1 MTPGSTSGTVARSCP
16 TSSSSPSCGGCSP
29 GRTGSSSSPR
39 GWRCWPTSAGCG
51 SSSVCTPIPRCA
63 ARTWPGRSGRTSP
76 PPRTPWR
83 CCGTPDGCGHAARA
97 GRCATSWPIPS
108 CTTCCTNSAPPTSR
122 ACTTSTSSPA
132 PPPPR
137 TGADRRRPPPRR
149 RRSRSLPSEV
159 AAAPGYLYAR
169 ASVREGGA
177 VVTTQRTVASSA
189 PHPSTGPDPA
199 AARDPLGLRA
209 RARRSALLL
218 VVLVVLTVLSVLLCA
233 GIGPVP
239 LTPATTLAAI
249 GAQLGLAAPSTADPS
264 ADAIVWSVRV
274 PRVRLGAAVGA
285 CLAISG
291 AALRAMVRNLLADP
305 YILGVSGGASTGA
318 AAAILF
324 GLGAALGEYAQSVL
338 AFLGALG
345 AALIVFL
352 IARAGGRV
360 TSLRLLLSGVAVG
373 YALTAVTNLLIF
385 SSDSAEGSR
394 SVMFWMLGS
403 LSLARW
409 NAFLLIAV
417 LSAIL
422 GTVLMLTGARVLD
435 ALSAGDEIAHGLGIA
450 PDRARIGFLL
460 LVSLCTAAAVAGAGA
475 IGFVGLVIP
484 HLARRLVGA
493 RHRVLVPAAALLGA
507 LFLLWAD
514 A

>member
-1 MTPGSTSGTVARSCP
+1 MAI
-16 TSSSSPSCGGCSP
+16 
-29 GRTGSSSSPR
+29 
-39 GWRCWPTSAGCG
+39 AQ
-51 SSSVCTPIPRCA
+51 
-63 ARTWPGRSGRTSP
+63 
-76 PPRTPWR
+76 
-83 CCGTPDGCGHAARA
+83 RA
-97 GRCATSWPIPS
+97 L
-108 CTTCCTNSAPPTSR
+108 APPV
-122 ACTTSTSSPA
+122 PA
-132 PPPPR
+132 PPPEPR
-137 TGADRRRPPPRR
+137 DRR
-149 RRSRSLPSEV
+149 
-159 AAAPGYLYAR
+159 AQR
-169 ASVREGGA
+169 ALHEQGER
-177 VVTTQRTVASSA
+177 
-189 PHPSTGPDPA
+189 HDP
-199 AARDPLGLRA
+199 RDPLGLRS
-209 RARRSALLL
+209 RARRGILVLAALSIFLVLSLLL
-218 VVLVVLTVLSVLLCA
+218 CV

-239 LTPATTLAAI
+239 LSPATTLQVI
-249 GAQLGLAAPSTADPS
+249 SDHLGLPVTGSAAAPA

-274 PRVRLGAAVGA
+274 PRVLMGAAVGA

-291 AALRAMVRNLLADP
+291 AALQAMVRNMLADP

-324 GLGAALGEYAQSVL
+324 GIGAAFGEYAQSLL

-345 AALIVFL
+345 AALLVFV
-352 IARAGGRV
+352 IARSGGRV

-417 LSAIL
+417 LAAIA
-422 GTVLMLTGARVLD
+422 GTVLMLAGARVLD
-435 ALSAGDEIAHGLGIA
+435 ALSAGDEIAHGLGIS

-475 IGFVGLVIP
+475 IGFVGLVLP

-493 RHRVLVPAAALLGA
+493 RHRVLIPASALLGA

-514 A
+514 AFARIVMQPQELPIGVITAAIGAPFLLLLVRRLHARRG

>member
-1 MTPGSTSGTVARSCP
+1 MAI
-16 TSSSSPSCGGCSP
+16 
-29 GRTGSSSSPR
+29 
-39 GWRCWPTSAGCG
+39 AQ
-51 SSSVCTPIPRCA
+51 
-63 ARTWPGRSGRTSP
+63 
-76 PPRTPWR
+76 
-83 CCGTPDGCGHAARA
+83 RA
-97 GRCATSWPIPS
+97 L
-108 CTTCCTNSAPPTSR
+108 APPV
-122 ACTTSTSSPA
+122 PA
-132 PPPPR
+132 PPPEPR
-137 TGADRRRPPPRR
+137 DRR
-149 RRSRSLPSEV
+149 
-159 AAAPGYLYAR
+159 AQR
-169 ASVREGGA
+169 ALHEQGER
-177 VVTTQRTVASSA
+177 
-189 PHPSTGPDPA
+189 HDP
-199 AARDPLGLRA
+199 RDPLGLRS
-209 RARRSALLL
+209 RARRGILVLAALSIFLVLSLLL
-218 VVLVVLTVLSVLLCA
+218 CV

-239 LTPATTLAAI
+239 LSPATTVQVI
-249 GAQLGLAAPSTADPS
+249 SDHLGLPVTGSAAAPA

-274 PRVRLGAAVGA
+274 PRVLMGAAVGA

-291 AALRAMVRNLLADP
+291 AALQAMVRNMLADP

-324 GLGAALGEYAQSVL
+324 GIGAALGEYAQSLL

-345 AALIVFL
+345 AALLVFV
-352 IARAGGRV
+352 IARSGGRV

-417 LSAIL
+417 LAAIA
-422 GTVLMLTGARVLD
+422 GTVLMLAGARVLD
-435 ALSAGDEIAHGLGIA
+435 ALSAGDEIAHGLGIS

-475 IGFVGLVIP
+475 IGFVGLVLP

-493 RHRVLVPAAALLGA
+493 RHRVLIPASALLGA

-514 A
+514 AFARIVMQPQELPIGVITAAIGAPFLLLLVRRLHARRG